1 MVAHTLS
8 PVLRKQR
15 GKYVTSPRPGRAI
28 EPYPVS
34 KHLRLDRQHEPGKAV
49 HTCNQ
54 HIKFQDVEFM
64 VCSGYLIKPTGTSD
78 FIFKI

>member
-1 MVAHTLS
+1 MVAHTFS

-15 GKYVTSPRPGRAI
+15 GKLVPGQAELAI
-28 EPYPVS
+28 EPYLVS

-54 HIKFQDVEFM
+54 HVKFQDVQFM